1 MHALRLLCASLIG
14 YWSLAL
20 GHSAPAAPERIV
32 SLGGAVTETVFALGA
47 GDHVVARDTS
57 SVFPPAVHRLPD
69 VGYFRTIGT
78 EGVLAQKP
86 TLILAAQG
94 TGPAPQVEVL
104 KKSGVPFVHLEA
116 RYSADT
122 LLANVTKLGEVLH
135 RETEAAA
142 LVQKLSAQLEAVRTR
157 TASAEPPRVIFLMS
171 MSETAT
177 QAAYDGTA
185 ATALITLAG
194 GHNPLTGL
202 TGYKPLNA
210 EALLALD
217 PDVILYGVNPMM
229 PQAVKPPA
237 WIQGTR
243 AGRAGRIHGLDLGY
257 HLAFGPRLGD
267 AVTEVAA
274 LLHPATATAPLASLG
289 TGNN

>member
-1 MHALRLLCASLIG
+1 MPSSFLRLLCLFAAIP
-14 YWSLAL
+14 AL
-20 GHSAPAAPERIV
+20 GLSAERIV

-47 GDHVVARDTS
+47 GEQVVARDTS
-57 SVFPPAVHRLPD
+57 SVFPPAVHELPD
-69 VGYFRTIGT
+69 VGYFRTIGA

-94 TGPAPQVEVL
+94 TGPAAQVDLL
-104 KKSGVPFVHLEA
+104 KGSGVTFVHLDA
-116 RYSADT
+116 RYSAET
-122 LLANVTKLGEVLH
+122 LFENVARLGVVLE
-135 RETEAAA
+135 REDEAAT
-142 LVQKLSAQLEAVRTR
+142 LVGKLRAQLDTVRER
-157 TASAEPPRVIFLMS
+157 AAGARSPRVIFLMS

-185 ATALITLAG
+185 ATALIALAG
-194 GHNPLTGL
+194 GENPLNGL
-202 TGYKPLNA
+202 VGYKPLNA

-229 PQAVKPPA
+229 PQATKPPA
-237 WIQGTR
+237 WLQGTR

-274 LLHPATATAPLASLG
+274 LLHPAPLTTAQR
-289 TGNN
+289 